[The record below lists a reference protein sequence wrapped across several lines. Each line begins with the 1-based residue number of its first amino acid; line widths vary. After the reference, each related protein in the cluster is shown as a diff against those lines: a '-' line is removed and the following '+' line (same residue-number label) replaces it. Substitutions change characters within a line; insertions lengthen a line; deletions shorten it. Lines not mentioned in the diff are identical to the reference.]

1 MPGGSRPTAWS
12 HCYRPARR
20 RPPSA
25 TWLASRRA
33 VDRRN
38 LDEVFED
45 MFRERTPGGLEA
57 LKAKYVTKGDVLEAE
72 KLIAAKA
79 RDMLRHYVENILP
92 ERLQGAGGRREL
104 PFVGNAVRL
113 GKIAY
118 RARKF
123 DRDANSGR
131 SGRTWEKR
139 SARNRPRIQG
149 ELRGQP
155 WCPTDLRRLSS
166 TTLAT

>member
-12 HCYRPARR
+12 HCYRPAPR

-33 VDRRN
+33 ADGRN

-45 MFRERTPGGLEA
+45 MFRERTPEELEA

-92 ERLQGAGGRREL
+92 NGFRAQ
-104 PFVGNAVRL
+104 VVAVSSPSSATRC
-113 GKIAY
+113 AS
-118 RARKF
+118 ARSLTV
-123 DRDANSGR
+123 RGSSTATRTSGR

-149 ELRGQP
+149 ELAVSPGVQQ
-155 WCPTDLRRLSS
+155 T
-166 TTLAT
+166 